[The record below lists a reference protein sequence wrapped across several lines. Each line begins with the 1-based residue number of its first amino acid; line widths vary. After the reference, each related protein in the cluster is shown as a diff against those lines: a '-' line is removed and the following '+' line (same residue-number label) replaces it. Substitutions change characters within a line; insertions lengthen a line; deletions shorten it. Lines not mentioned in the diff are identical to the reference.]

1 MALKTMPDINLIKCY
16 FTFNVIGLFLQL
28 FSTEGSYK
36 GPKGDCVVVVGGEL
50 VVTTGSFKSSQNEGR
65 TTRTSFISIVELRFS
80 AFNFL
85 TDIWREGVLISTDSP
100 IGKFLDKVLVRTS
113 TMLVL
118 F

>member
-1 MALKTMPDINLIKCY
+1 MT
-16 FTFNVIGLFLQL
+16 GLFLQL

-36 GPKGDCVVVVGGEL
+36 GPKGDCVVVVDGEL

-65 TTRTSFISIVELRFS
+65 TTRTLFISIVELRFS
-80 AFNFL
+80 ALNFL
-85 TDIWREGVLISTDSP
+85 TDIWREGVLMSTDSP
-100 IGKFLDKVLVRTS
+100 IGKFLDKVFVKTS